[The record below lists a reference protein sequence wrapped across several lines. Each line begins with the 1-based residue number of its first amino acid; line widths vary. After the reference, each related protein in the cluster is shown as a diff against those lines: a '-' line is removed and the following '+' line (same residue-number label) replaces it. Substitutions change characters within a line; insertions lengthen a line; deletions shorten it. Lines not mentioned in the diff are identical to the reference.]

1 MRKTLKQKLHNYI
14 SKKQDICCEEDVD
27 RSLIIEQII
36 NKYKKISG
44 YINEPGEYLNYI
56 NNDLVKFIGY
66 KVDLKDSRLW
76 NELDKKMYKN
86 KKVNEKKI
94 EALLKDIPL
103 YLLLAFLGFASYRQ
117 DISIQL

>member
-1 MRKTLKQKLHNYI
+1 MRTTLKQKLHHYI
-14 SKKQDICCEEDVD
+14 SKKQDICCEENVD
-27 RSLIIEQII
+27 RSLIIQQII
-36 NKYKKISG
+36 NKYKKISDNL
-44 YINEPGEYLNYI
+44 NEPGEYLNHI

-94 EALLKDIPL
+94 EALLHLFTFQTPIL
-103 YLLLAFLGFASYRQ
+103 NC
-117 DISIQL
+117 I